1 MDSTL
6 ASELTATPVDAP
18 GAPARPW
25 RRALRQWLGNGT
37 ARADPRSRTL
47 GLHHGRCLV
56 LGLVGTGLAVFA
68 CLADLW
74 QAHRTATHEAAG
86 AAVQFV
92 DARLDDIDFELS
104 ALQTD
109 LSRYPPGALCDAV
122 TIAALVR
129 ASLGSNLVER
139 FIVGQDGGALA
150 CHPDGANG
158 ALPALPATQRLALH
172 STGEIATRLLA
183 IRALE
188 DGRVLAAVLD
198 ARAFDAGPATAL
210 PWHGD
215 VAVGITLMSSDGRP
229 LGRLDRSERPRSA
242 LPGWGAL
249 AQRLGSQRHAV
260 VVRAEVEPASFL
272 AVAARRL
279 PFVLVASALT
289 CGLGFALFWGHA
301 VRRSRLVLRLERAL
315 AKREFEPVIQPI
327 VELATGRCAGGE
339 VLMRWAHPQR
349 GTLGPAEFIDEAER
363 TGLIVPMSELVMARA
378 AHRLAP
384 LAAAHPALYFSINVA
399 PAQLRQPDFAH
410 TLATMFTPDTVPRAQ
425 VLLELTE
432 REAVDPGGAQAL
444 AGLHAQGWRTA
455 IDDFGTGHSSLSALE
470 RLPIDRIKIDRA
482 FVSTIGEQTVSR
494 PVLDAIITLAR
505 QLNVKL
511 IAEGVE
517 TQAQWDYLAARGV
530 EYAQGY
536 LIARPMP
543 IEAFGSWLAAQQ
555 AAQPAAGPEAAR
567 ASASSAPVNAPWPAQ
582 SAGVDALAS
591 QLWQQMRSGGGL
603 DVRDRIHRL
612 RSYSQCFVGREAVDW
627 LVRHQRVG
635 REEAVRLGQRLAALG
650 LIRHVLDEHDF
661 KDADLFYRLQPA
673 GARDAGSATHAADL
687 RRTIRSVDGPRQSDR
702 ARGLLAHRRCTTG
715 RDIVD
720 WIVGRYGITRAT
732 ATQWAA
738 QLMRSGVLRH
748 VFDDLPFRDDRSLY
762 RVG

>member
-6 ASELTATPVDAP
+6 APEFAAAPDDVP
-18 GAPARPW
+18 GAPPRPGP
-25 RRALRQWLGNGT
+25 RALRQWLGMGAVRT
-37 ARADPRSRTL
+37 EPRSRTL
-47 GLHHGRCLV
+47 GLHRGRCLL
-56 LGLVGTGLAVFA
+56 LGVVGTGVAVLVG
-68 CLADLW
+68 LADLW
-74 QAHRTATHEAAG
+74 QVHRTAVREAAA

-92 DARLDDIDFELS
+92 DARLDDIDFELG
-104 ALQTD
+104 ALQSELD
-109 LSRYPPGALCDAV
+109 RGAPGATCDASV
-122 TIAALVR
+122 VAALVR
-129 ASLGSNLVER
+129 ASLASHLVER
-139 FIVGQDGGALA
+139 FIVGHDGGAAA
-150 CHPDGANG
+150 CHPDGAT
-158 ALPALPATQRLALH
+158 ASLPVLPANQRLALH

-188 DGRVLAAVLD
+188 GGRVLAAVLD
-198 ARAFDAGPATAL
+198 ARAFDAGPAAAL
-210 PWHGD
+210 PWRGD
-215 VAVGITLMSSDGRP
+215 GVVDITLLSSDGHP
-229 LGRLDRSERPRSA
+229 LGRLDRRQPRTA
-242 LPGWGAL
+242 APAWGAL
-249 AQRLGSQRHAV
+249 ALQQGSPRHAV
-260 VVRAEVEPASFL
+260 MVRAEVGPQSCR
-272 AVAARRL
+272 AVAAQRL
-279 PFVLVASALT
+279 PVVLVASMLAW
-289 CGLGFALFWGHA
+289 GLGFALFWGHV

-315 AKREFEPVIQPI
+315 AKRQFEPVVQPI

-384 LAAAHPALYFSINVA
+384 LATAHPALYFSINVA
-399 PAQLRQPDFAH
+399 PAQLRQPEFARQ
-410 TLATMFTPDTVPRAQ
+410 LAKMFNADTVPREQ

-444 AGLHAQGWRTA
+444 AALHAQGWRTA
-455 IDDFGTGHSSLSALE
+455 IDDFGTGHSSLAALE
-470 RLPIDRIKIDRA
+470 RMPIDRIKIDRA

-494 PVLDAIITLAR
+494 PVLDAIIALAR
-505 QLNVKL
+505 QLNVSL

-517 TQAQWDYLAARGV
+517 TQAQWDYLTARGV
-530 EYAQGY
+530 QYAQGY

-543 IEAFGSWLAAQQ
+543 IEAFGSWLVAQQ
-555 AAQPAAGPEAAR
+555 AAQPAAASAAAAPVPASTTWPAR
-567 ASASSAPVNAPWPAQ
+567 A
-582 SAGVDALAS
+582 AGVDALAS
-591 QLWQQMRSGGGL
+591 QLWERMRSSGGL

-612 RSYSQCFVGREAVDW
+612 RSYGECFVGREAVDW

-661 KDADLFYRLQPA
+661 KDAELFYRLQPTD
-673 GARDAGSATHAADL
+673 ARDADGAIHAADL
-687 RRTIRSVDGPRQSDR
+687 RQSIRGTDGPRQSDR

-715 RDIVD
+715 REIVD
-720 WIVGRYGITRAT
+720 WIVGRYDITRAT
-732 ATQWAA
+732 AAQWAA
-738 QLMRSGVLRH
+738 QLMRTGVLHH